1 MKSWMKTSLLVLFA
15 VGVLAWAAA
24 DPVVDGTVS
33 AGEYAHSQALLG
45 GKVTLWYQQDGSG
58 GLWIGLVGK
67 ARGYVGVGLGSR
79 DMNGSTIYFVFKDKN
94 GNAVYSE
101 ETGKGHGHAKA
112 EVATTDSQATSID
125 ADTITLEFH
134 LPADK
139 VPVADHSLDYIVAY
153 SDSPDP
159 TSWHGF
165 FNKTRGRLT
174 LE

>member
-1 MKSWMKTSLLVLFA
+1 MMKIWMLFSVLA
-15 VGVLAWAAA
+15 LALGVLTGAAA
-24 DPVVDGTVS
+24 DPVVDGKVNT
-33 AGEYAHSQALLG
+33 GEYSHSQTLLG

-58 GLWIGLVGK
+58 GLWVGLVGK

-79 DMNGSTIYFVFKDKN
+79 DMDGSRIYFVSQDKD

-101 ETGKGHGHAKA
+101 ESGKGHSHAKA
-112 EVATTDSQATSID
+112 ENATTDAQAASVGGE
-125 ADTITLEFH
+125 AITLEFH
-134 LPADK
+134 LPAEK
-139 VPVADHSLDYIVAY
+139 VPVVGHRLDFIVAY

-165 FNKTRGRLT
+165 FNKARGNLT